1 MNPPGLMVQCRKYGL
16 GMLLVW
22 TGILAAILAFILHE
36 YRNDTI
42 KEATRE
48 ARDYHELNLQYRKWG
63 ARIGGVYA
71 PTDKVAP
78 NPHLVVPDREVT
90 TD

>member
-1 MNPPGLMVQCRKYGL
+1 MNTPGLMVQFRKYGL

-22 TGILAAILAFILHE
+22 TCIIAAILSFIIIE

-48 ARDYHELNLQYRKWG
+48 ARD
-63 ARIGGVYA
+63 
-71 PTDKVAP
+71 
-78 NPHLVVPDREVT
+78 
-90 TD
+90 